1 VLYPDFNLRIEV
13 SPDNYYFLHM
23 DAYWNAARVIMGI
36 LWALSLGMLIIGC
49 ATACCS
55 KDVDTLHRGPPSV
68 IYMLFCLLSGLLF
81 LVLDSRLCKNNPIVE
96 SLNVDGRVTSV
107 EFPETCSLGTGGI
120 LVACATAFF
129 GLAGVLS
136 CLAQRKPSKS
146 AEANEALTEALI
158 SDDV

>member
-1 VLYPDFNLRIEV
+1 MHIHGLVFVRI
-13 SPDNYYFLHM
+13 
-23 DAYWNAARVIMGI
+23 IMGV
-36 LWALSLGMLIIGC
+36 LWALSVGMLIIGC
-49 ATACCS
+49 ATGYS
-55 KDVDTLHRGPPSV
+55 RDVDTLHRGPPSL